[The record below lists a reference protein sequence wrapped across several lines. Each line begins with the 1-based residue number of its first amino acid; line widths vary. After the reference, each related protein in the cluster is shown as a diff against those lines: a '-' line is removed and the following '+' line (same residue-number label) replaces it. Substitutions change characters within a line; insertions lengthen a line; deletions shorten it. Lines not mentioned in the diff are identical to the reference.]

1 MQNFPLYLKKAG
13 LASRNIVHVLKKHST
28 LCRFLPLYSSAGLA
42 RGRSGRTFAVVM
54 QNHWTL
60 VISVITKAKCL
71 VVQWPFHRYV
81 FADL

>member
-1 MQNFPLYLKKAG
+1 MHL
-13 LASRNIVHVLKKHST
+13 
-28 LCRFLPLYSSAGLA
+28 LCRPNCRPAGLA